1 MSGTTLLTVA
11 SSVAAFALGF
21 QMFQEK
27 ADPASSHDKVVPS
40 MAVTNHSTQPFAAPS
55 PTSSPSL
62 PIPLHYLETAEFE
75 SFDQELNLTSE
86 ALHLL
91 AITPKEAEAVV
102 NAAIT
107 LRDSIEHAQSQSA
120 KILYQH
126 PATSI
131 TGFILEVNPLGPRL
145 AEFTNHYRTQIQQAL
160 GPRRADFIA
169 VPIEIDPEQG
179 FLYTC
184 AIGAP
189 GRYSETTLVW
199 SEADGAMISHQ
210 SRTTSRPPG
219 YVKKFF
225 GVKEKQ

>member
-1 MSGTTLLTVA
+1 MTRTSLLTLA
-11 SSVAAFALGF
+11 SSAAAFILGF
-21 QMFQEK
+21 QMFQEE
-27 ADPASSHDKVVPS
+27 AVPASSHDNVVSS

-55 PTSSPSL
+55 PKNAPNL
-62 PIPLHYLETAEFE
+62 PIPLHFLETAEFE

-86 ALHLL
+86 ARHLL
-91 AITPKEAEAVV
+91 AITPQEAEAVV

-120 KILYQH
+120 QILYQH

-145 AEFTNHYRTQIQQAL
+145 AEFNNHYRTQIQQAL
-160 GPRRADFIA
+160 GPQRADFIA

-189 GRYSETTLVW
+189 GRYCETTLVW
-199 SEADGAMISHQ
+199 SEADGAMIGHQ
-210 SRTTSRPPG
+210 SRTTSRLPG

-225 GVKEKQ
+225 GVKE